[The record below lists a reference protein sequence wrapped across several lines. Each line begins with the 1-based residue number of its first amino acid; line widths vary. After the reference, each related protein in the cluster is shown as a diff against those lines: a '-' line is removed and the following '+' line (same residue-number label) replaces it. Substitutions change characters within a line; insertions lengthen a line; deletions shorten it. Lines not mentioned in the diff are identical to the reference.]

1 MNKNRYLLLA
11 AMGLVAFLVVMFQFP
26 FLQHTPNL
34 DLVNK
39 KVISSSSPR
48 ASAEL
53 KKARD
58 EYFFRMLKDPATGKL
73 PPNYRARELEFAK
86 ELKTK
91 LGKNNSTNSFTWK
104 EAGPADVGGRTR
116 ALAVDVADRNTII
129 AGGISGGIWKSTDG
143 GSSWTMKSKTSDIL
157 SVTSIAQDT
166 RSSHTSTWYYS
177 TGEWQGNSASANGAP
192 FRGTGIYKSTDNG
205 ETWIKIQNVPVH
217 PFNSNFNYV
226 SRIVVSPTT
235 GTVFIASN
243 AIGIYR
249 SQNGGASFSLVKGGV
264 NQHFWGDVVVA
275 ANGTVIAYLSKAT
288 FSSITQTDTP
298 GIFKSTSDGA
308 PNTWTS
314 ITPSTYPTTSY
325 TRAYLASAP
334 SNPDIL
340 YVLTDNGVQ
349 SNSIDV
355 VSFHKITVSTG
366 ASEDRSSHIPD
377 FSGEGLSSSS
387 LGVLNVQGTYNMMV
401 AVHPEDPN
409 LVIIGGTNLFRSF
422 DGFATTPT
430 SRKNTWIAG
439 YHPTK
444 FIYPNQHPDQHSFA
458 FDPVNINAFWS
469 GNDGGL
475 AYAADITDTNYVD
488 VFPWTD
494 KNTGYNVTQFYTVAI
509 YDSSGDNRVMG
520 GAQDNGTPYF
530 TFNGTTTS
538 PSSDVST
545 GDGGYTHFTR
555 DFALTGSQ
563 KGRVNRLRYTTNKMP
578 DWNNKWSVITP
589 SGATG
594 QLFINP
600 YVPDPNDENYLYY
613 LSGTQLWRNN
623 SVSTI
628 PDFQN
633 KTTIGWTQLTNN
645 NAPTN
650 YVYTAIAISKNNLSD
665 ILYFAASSTSNGAP
679 KLYKLEN
686 ARSSTTAAINLST
699 ALSGAGTA
707 TGSYISS
714 IAVNPDNS
722 NEIMV
727 VVSNYAVPSIFY
739 SSDGGNKFVNIEG
752 NLANDSWGG
761 TVGPSVRSAGILPDP
776 SGTVYLVGTS
786 TGLYSTTNVNTT
798 FPIWRIEGDQ
808 IIGNV
813 IVDYIS
819 LRKVDKYVAI
829 GTHGRGIFTG
839 TYTGVTAV
847 NNENQLPVSYM
858 LSQNYPNPFNPSTTI
873 NFALP
878 QSGNVQLTLF
888 DALGRKVKDI
898 VNQDFSA
905 GNHSVNFNAASL
917 SSGVYFYRIQANNFV
932 RTKKMILLR

>member
-1 MNKNRYLLLA
+1 MNRNRYLLLA
-11 AMGLVAFLVVMFQFP
+11 AMSLVALLVVMFQFP
-26 FLQHTPNL
+26 FLQHNPNL
-34 DLVNK
+34 GIVNK

-48 ASAEL
+48 ASTEL

-58 EYFFRMLKDPATGKL
+58 EYFFRMLKDPATGQL

-86 ELKTK
+86 KLKNK

-116 ALAVDVADRNTII
+116 ALAVDVANANTII
-129 AGGISGGIWKSTDG
+129 AGGVSGGIWKSTDNG
-143 GSSWTMKSKTSDIL
+143 VTWTMKSATSDIL

-166 RSSHTSTWYYS
+166 RSGKTSTWYYS
-177 TGEWQGNSASANGAP
+177 TGEWQGNSAGASSAP

-205 ETWIKIQNVPVH
+205 ENWIKIQNVPIN

-235 GTVFIASN
+235 GSVFIASN
-243 AIGIYR
+243 AIGVYR
-249 SQNGGASFSLVKGGV
+249 SQDGGTTFSLVKGKI
-264 NQHFWGDVVVA
+264 NDHFWADVVVA
-275 ANGTVIAYLSKAT
+275 SNGTVTTYLSKAT
-288 FSSITQTDTP
+288 FPFITQTDTP
-298 GIFKSTSDGA
+298 GIFKSTNDG
-308 PNTWTS
+308 NTWTN
-314 ITPSTYPTTSY
+314 ITPTSYPTTSY

-340 YVLTDNGVQ
+340 YVLTDNGVK
-349 SNSIDV
+349 SSGRDV
-355 VSFHKITVSTG
+355 VSFHKIVVSTG
-366 ASEDRSSHIPD
+366 ASENRSSHIPD
-377 FSGEGLSSSS
+377 FSGEGLSSSAQ
-387 LGVLNVQGTYNMMV
+387 GVFDVQGTYNMMV
-401 AVHPEDPN
+401 AVSPEDPN

-430 SRKNTWIAG
+430 NRKNTWIAG
-439 YHPTK
+439 YHPTQ
-444 FIYPNQHPDQHSFA
+444 FLYPNQHPDQHSFA

-475 AYAADITDTNYVD
+475 AYTGDITDTNYVD

-494 KNTGYNVTQFYTVAI
+494 KNSGYNVTQFYTVAI

-538 PSSDVST
+538 LSSDVSS
-545 GDGGYTHFTR
+545 GDGGYTYFTR
-555 DFALTGSQ
+555 NFTLTGSQ

-594 QLFINP
+594 QLFVNP

-628 PDFQN
+628 PNFQN
-633 KTTIGWTQLTNN
+633 KTTIGWSQLTNN
-645 NAPTN
+645 NAPSSYN
-650 YVYTAIAISKNNLSD
+650 YTAIAISKTNISNV
-665 ILYFAASSTSNGAP
+665 LYFAASSTGNGTP
-679 KLYKLEN
+679 KLYKLNN
-686 ARSSTTAAINLST
+686 AKTSTVAATNISS
-699 ALSGAGTA
+699 ALISAGVVA
-707 TGSYISS
+707 GSYISS
-714 IAVNPDNS
+714 IAINPDNS

-727 VVSNYAVPSIFY
+727 IVSNYAVPSIFY
-739 SSDGGNKFVNIEG
+739 SSDGGGKFVNIEG

-761 TVGPSVRSAGILPDP
+761 TVGPSVRYAGILPDP

-786 TGLYSTTNVNTT
+786 TGLYSTTDVNTT
-798 FPIWRIEGDQ
+798 SPIWRIEGDK

-839 TYTGVTAV
+839 TYTGLTAV
-847 NNENQLPVSYM
+847 NNENQLPTNYT
-858 LSQNYPNPFNPSTTI
+858 LSQNYPNPFNPSTNI
-873 NFALP
+873 NFSLP
-878 QSGNVQLTLF
+878 QTGKVVITLF

-898 VNQDFSA
+898 VNREFSV
-905 GNHSVNFNAASL
+905 GNHSVNFNAVNL
-917 SSGVYFYRIQANNFV
+917 TSGVYFYRLQSDNFV
-932 RTKKMILLR
+932 QTKKMILLR